1 MPHYTNTLE
10 IARPLAEMF
19 AFFARPRNLLQ
30 FTPPDMNLEL
40 MSGPEI
46 LELGSRLVWKGRRWG
61 ISQQITQ
68 QVATFEKD
76 KLIVVEQKQGPF
88 SQWVQAHHFELADA
102 GMRIIEKIDFTPPG
116 GLLGF
121 AISAESIRKE
131 LEKVSAFR
139 AIKLRELFGQA

>member
-1 MPHYTNTLE
+1 MPHYTSTLE

-40 MSGPEI
+40 LTGPEI

-76 KLIVVEQKQGPF
+76 KRIVVEQMKGPF
-88 SQWVQAHHFELADA
+88 SKWLQTHDFETTDA
-102 GMRIIEKIDFTPPG
+102 GMRIVEMIEFAPPG

-121 AISAESIRKE
+121 AVSADSIRKE
-131 LEKVSAFR
+131 LEKVSAYR
-139 AIKLRELFGQA
+139 ATKLKEMFG